1 MKKIY
6 LLLVII
12 FSFNISSKAQIYS
25 ATTIP
30 ANFEVYN
37 PGDAKIGFFDDV
49 LIPPSALGG
58 KLYLDLT
65 KVRVGILRGPNAPAT
80 DVEVWVID
88 NSLYYL
94 LGTFSL
100 PVNGPTATP
109 NSLVIGDGTSVL
121 ERLELDFTTYNA
133 NYPGYGAIYV
143 GLSFTDET
151 GGTGWIS
158 VSPPTPPLANV
169 NESYEVDLVS
179 GAFDIPFAGVGGVHE
194 GYFME
199 VFGNPVSLPIELGD
213 FAAKQTGKNQANL
226 KWNTLSE
233 KNNLGFDIEKS
244 TDGETYEKIGFVK
257 GNGNSVVRRD
267 YDFSDN
273 RMSQSSYY
281 RLKQLDDD
289 TKFTYSKVV
298 FAENTDKNKG
308 KSTVFPNPTKGK
320 FVINHDKNTQSIVI
334 TNLIGQTIFQAKTA
348 ESLLTEIDVSNQPN
362 GVYQIYIIDKS
373 GNAETYKL
381 VVNSEK

>member
-6 LLLVII
+6 LLFVIV
-12 FSFNISSKAQIYS
+12 FNLNVQSKAQIYS
-25 ATTIP
+25 ATTVP
-30 ANFEVYN
+30 ANSEVYN
-37 PGDAKIGFFDDV
+37 PGDATIGFFDDV

-65 KVRVGILRGPNAPAT
+65 KVRVGIARAANAPAT

-88 NSLYYL
+88 NSLYYS

-100 PVNGPTATP
+100 PVNGSTATP
-109 NSLVIGDGTSVL
+109 NFLVLGDGTLVL
-121 ERLELDFTTYNA
+121 ERLELDFTTYND

-158 VSPPTPPLANV
+158 VSPPALPLVNV
-169 NESYEVDLVS
+169 NESYEFDLIN
-179 GAFDIPFAGVGGVHE
+179 GAFDIPYAGVGGVHE

-199 VFGNPVSLPIELGD
+199 IFGNPVSLPIELGD
-213 FAAKQTGKNQANL
+213 FAAKQTGRNQTNL

-233 KNNLGFDIEKS
+233 KNNLGFDVEKS
-244 TDGETYEKIGFVK
+244 ADGDSYEKIGFVK

-267 YDFSDN
+267 YNFADN

-281 RLKQLDDD
+281 RLKQLDEDD
-289 TKFTYSKVV
+289 KFTYSKVV
-298 FAENTDKNKG
+298 FVENTDKNKG
-308 KSTVFPNPTKGK
+308 KSTIFPNPTKGK
-320 FVINHDKNTQSIVI
+320 FVINHDENTQSIVI
-334 TNLIGQTIFQAKTA
+334 TNLIGQTVFQAKTA
-348 ESLLTEIDVSNQPN
+348 ESLLTEIDVSNQPS
-362 GVYQIYIIDKS
+362 GVYQIYILGKS
-373 GNAETYKL
+373 GSSETYKL
-381 VVNSEK
+381 SLNSEE